1 MLRSLAEQITA
12 RITLSTIAAVIL
24 RQNMFKDI
32 MAKCATCITC
42 ARCITQQMKL
52 IFKGTIYWM
61 WYTFNIIFITFILV
75 ELFIGFQLLYELVYG
90 YSILSFITF
99 YMYMFAC

>member
-12 RITLSTIAAVIL
+12 RITLSAIAAVIL
-24 RQNMFKDI
+24 RQNMCKEI

-42 ARCITQQMKL
+42 ARYITQQMKL
-52 IFKGTIYWM
+52 IFKVTIYWM

-75 ELFIGFQLLYELVYG
+75 ELFICF
-90 YSILSFITF
+90 
-99 YMYMFAC
+99 